1 MGAVIRV
8 RNSEGTLIPFSFAQG
23 PKGPKGDSGEQGP
36 QGIRGEAGPQ
46 GLKGDPGEQGPQGLQ
61 GPQGPQGVQGEPGAK
76 GDKGDQGNSGVYV
89 GSDMPDGYY
98 VYVDP
103 DGEEQRDWYTQR
115 ESDQRFGAI
124 TKTELDNPIQPGT
137 MYVLGEQTQLTI
149 NMPEQSEI
157 GHMFGVVF
165 YSGTSPTTLTVN
177 GAYNFN
183 YTPAANVRV
192 ELNGFYDGTNWS
204 VMWYEQ

>member
-1 MGAVIRV
+1 MGAIIQV
-8 RNSEGTLIPFSFAQG
+8 RDSEGNLIPFSFAQG
-23 PKGPKGDSGEQGP
+23 PKGDKGDPGEQGP
-36 QGIRGEAGPQ
+36 QGIRGE
-46 GLKGDPGEQGPQGLQ
+46 
-61 GPQGPQGVQGEPGAK
+61 PGAK
-76 GDKGDQGNSGVYV
+76 GDKGDSGAPGPQGVQGEIGPQGPKGDPGVYV

-103 DGEEQRDWYTQR
+103 DGEEWRDWYTQR

-124 TKTELDNPIQPGT
+124 TKTELDDPIQPGT

-165 YSGTSPTTLTVN
+165 YSGASPTTLTVN

>member
-1 MGAVIRV
+1 
-8 RNSEGTLIPFSFAQG
+8 
-23 PKGPKGDSGEQGP
+23 
-36 QGIRGEAGPQ
+36 
-46 GLKGDPGEQGPQGLQ
+46 
-61 GPQGPQGVQGEPGAK
+61 
-76 GDKGDQGNSGVYV
+76 
-89 GSDMPDGYY
+89 
-98 VYVDP
+98 
-103 DGEEQRDWYTQR
+103 
-115 ESDQRFGAI
+115 
-124 TKTELDNPIQPGT
+124 

-165 YSGTSPTTLTVN
+165 YSGASPTTLTVN